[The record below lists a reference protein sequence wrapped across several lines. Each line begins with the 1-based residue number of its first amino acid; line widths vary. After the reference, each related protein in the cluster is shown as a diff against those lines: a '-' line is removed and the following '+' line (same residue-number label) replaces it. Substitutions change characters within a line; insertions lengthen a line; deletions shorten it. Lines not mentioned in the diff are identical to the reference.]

1 MEGPDSGLP
10 VLAYSYGTML
20 LLCGPTYRFFHFDSV
35 IFIPLCLLLFSSWG
49 EGEKTV

>member
-1 MEGPDSGLP
+1 MTLALP

-35 IFIPLCLLLFSSWG
+35 IFIPLCLLLFSSWD